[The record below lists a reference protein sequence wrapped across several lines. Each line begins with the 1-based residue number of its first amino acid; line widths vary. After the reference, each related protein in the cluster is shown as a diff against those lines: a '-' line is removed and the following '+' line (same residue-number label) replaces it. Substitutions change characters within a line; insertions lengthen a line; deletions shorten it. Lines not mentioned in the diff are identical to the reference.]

1 MHALCLWYVPG
12 DSHHEC
18 CFIVA
23 CLLLGALADNAG
35 GENKN
40 QWVMRYLSL
49 LVDRGCFRSTCLAL
63 LQVGHTH
70 EDIDAIFSIMSCEF
84 AKTLDWDSP
93 MKRWQSA
100 SIVVCICNHVVH
112 RGAGLWRCIV
122 PRSGTP
128 SRDPLPDPPVAKGVC
143 T

>member
-1 MHALCLWYVPG
+1 MPRETGADACSSLGAGAKRMSRSHIHFLILLHTVHALCLWYVPG

-23 CLLLGALADNAG
+23 CLLLGAQADTAG

-49 LVDRGCFRSTCLAL
+49 LVERGCFRSTCLAL

-70 EDIDAIFSIMSCEF
+70 EDIDAIF
-84 AKTLDWDSP
+84 
-93 MKRWQSA
+93 
-100 SIVVCICNHVVH
+100 VNHVV
-112 RGAGLWRCIV
+112 RDRQQNFGLGFAYEDGRV
-122 PRSGTP
+122 PRS
-128 SRDPLPDPPVAKGVC
+128 
-143 T
+143 